1 NNSNV
6 EDFSQAITALQTDR
20 IRLNTMQQSAA
31 NMGLQF
37 TIEKFVRQIS
47 AL

>member
-1 NNSNV
+1 MQATFTENSGV
-6 EDFSQAITALQTDR
+6 RKVIISSGK
-20 IRLNTMQQSAA
+20 SAA